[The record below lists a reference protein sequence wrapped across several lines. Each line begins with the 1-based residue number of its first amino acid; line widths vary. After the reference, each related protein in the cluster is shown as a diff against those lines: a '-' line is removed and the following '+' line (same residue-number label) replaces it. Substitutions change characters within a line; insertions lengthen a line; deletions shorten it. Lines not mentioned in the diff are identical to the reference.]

1 MKLHA
6 TFLLLS
12 ALTAAYA
19 QSPKVQGF
27 DDPPVATKHSIIIKG
42 SKIDYTATAGYL
54 PIKNEAGETEG
65 RIFFVAYTKDGESAA
80 TRPVTF
86 AYNGGPGSASLWLHL
101 GTIGPRRVPM
111 NDDGSLPKPPYQVVD
126 NQESWLPATD
136 IVMVDAMG
144 TGYSRLAKPEYGKK
158 FFGVRAD
165 IRGFGEFIRSYLSKN
180 GRFKSPVFLAGES
193 YGGIRT
199 AGLSSYLLNNGIA
212 LNGAIIVSG
221 TMNFQTLDGA
231 RGNDLPYLSFLPT
244 FSAVAWYH
252 KKLAPKY
259 LNADVRTVTA
269 EAEKFAEGDYAAA
282 LIKGSSLSPAEEAK
296 FAKRM
301 SELTGLKEAYIVG
314 SHLRVPEF
322 RFFKELL
329 RDEGKTTGRYD
340 GRLTGTDALPIGD
353 NPEYD
358 ASSAATTPVFY
369 ACINDYLANELGYST
384 DLRYRIFNPDGPWD
398 NDVDEGYPDTSED
411 LRQAINQN
419 PYMKVMFTCG
429 WFDLACP
436 YFGTH
441 FTVNHMDLTAKQM
454 ANISWQF
461 YPAGHM
467 MYIERSSR
475 EKLAKDVTSFITGA
489 K

>member
-1 MKLHA
+1 MKFFVSA
-6 TFLLLS
+6 AVLS
-12 ALTAAYA
+12 ISVVAFGQT
-19 QSPKVQGF
+19 PKMQGF
-27 DDPPVATKHSIIIKG
+27 DDLPVQTKHSITIKG
-42 SKIDYTATAGYL
+42 TKIDYTATAGYL
-54 PIKNEAGETEG
+54 PIKNDSGETEG
-65 RIFFVAYTKDGESAA
+65 RIFFVAYTKDGEAA
-80 TRPVTF
+80 GTRPVTF

-126 NQESWLPATD
+126 NQETWLPATD

-144 TGYSRLAKPEYGKK
+144 TGYSRLAKPEFGKQ
-158 FFGVRAD
+158 FYGVRAD
-165 IRGFGEFIRSYLSKN
+165 IRAFGEFIRSYLSKN

-199 AGLSSYLLNNGIA
+199 AGLSSYLLGNGIA

-221 TMNFQTLDGA
+221 TMNFQTLDGG
-231 RGNDLPYLSFLPT
+231 RGNDLPFLSFLPT

-252 KKLAPKY
+252 KKLEPKY
-259 LNADVRTVTA
+259 LNADVRVVTA

-282 LIKGSSLSPAEEAK
+282 LLKGSSLSAADEAK
-296 FAKRM
+296 IAKRM
-301 SELTGLKEAYIVG
+301 SELTGLKEAYILG

-340 GRLTGTDALPIGD
+340 GRLTGTDALPVGD
-353 NPEYD
+353 GPEYD

-369 ACINDYLANELGYST
+369 SCINDYLSNELGYST
-384 DLRYRIFNPDGPWD
+384 DLRYRIFKTDGGWD
-398 NDVDEGYPDTSED
+398 NDVEEGYPDTSED
-411 LRQAINQN
+411 LRQALNQN
-419 PYMKVMFTCG
+419 PYLKVLFAVG
-429 WFDLACP
+429 WYDLACP

-441 FTVNHMDLTAKQM
+441 FTVNHMDLGPKQL
-454 ANISWQF
+454 ANLSWQF

-475 EKLAKDVTSFITGA
+475 EKLAKDVTSFINGA